1 MVVHWSLTV
10 WSCLLPAAV
19 CYEMY
24 TLEGGLVGNVG
35 LNDQMSFHGND
46 DVMLKIVFLCS
57 TVFSGSSCPP
67 LF

>member
-1 MVVHWSLTV
+1 
-10 WSCLLPAAV
+10 
-19 CYEMY
+19 MY
-24 TLEGGLVGNVG
+24 TLEGGLVENIG